1 MKGKNI
7 QIQTQGQQM
16 LQTQNLSPLQV
27 LIARLLGLTTVEME
41 ERVRG
46 EIIDNPALE
55 ASTREESAEMD
66 SGDDGDY
73 TDTSSED
80 LIAGDYSSEDDIPDY
95 KLNTLP
101 QSTEQQVFQY
111 ADTPTSYDFLLG
123 QLHEQSLTEEQE
135 AIGEYLIGSL
145 DEDGLLHK
153 SLLTIADEL
162 AIYHGIDAD
171 ESAIEEVLRCIQTFD
186 PAGIG
191 GRNLQECLLLQLERK
206 VTTPL
211 IDQQRQILTL
221 CYDEFTHK
229 RWDKMEQKL
238 GWTPD
243 EISATVAELVKLN
256 PRPGAALG
264 ESIERSTTQI
274 VPDFTIEV
282 FDDNISLSLNNQ
294 NIPQLRVSN
303 EFMQMLDEQ
312 AASTHADS
320 RNAAQFLRQKIEAAR
335 EFIHAIQQ
343 REQTLTRTM
352 EAIIALQR
360 PFFLDGDESLLRP
373 LILKD
378 VAEVTGYDI
387 STISRATISK
397 YVQTPFGIFPL
408 RYFFSDGIAN
418 SEGEE
423 VSIKEVHNILKELVD
438 EEDKTTPLTDE
449 QLVAALAQRGFKIA
463 RRTIAKY
470 REQLHIPVARMR
482 K

>member
-1 MKGKNI
+1 
-7 QIQTQGQQM
+7 M

-55 ASTREESAEMD
+55 ASTRDESEEM
-66 SGDDGDY
+66 GDGDNEEY
-73 TDTSSED
+73 SDTSSED
-80 LIAGDYSSEDDIPDY
+80 LITGDYSSEDDIPDY
-95 KLNTLP
+95 KLNALP

-206 VTTPL
+206 TTTPL

-303 EFMQMLDEQ
+303 EFIQMLDEQ